1 MTDEE
6 FDQIYSGRGDANLPT
21 LDSVFEDIDEANL
34 DNLDG
39 DDEPTPQSNDVDVE
53 AGEPAT
59 SRGPDKGIICD
70 PRFKIENYKILIDYY
85 YKCFLDENS
94 YYYSYLVEWKKERD
108 NAVTFFEN
116 LFEEYQGLYGTV
128 QEETAPPPPPKSKK
142 GFAGIVGGL
151 LAKKGKRAHSSTSS
165 SGTTVSS
172 HNELAM
178 YQGVPCDYDEDEVD
192 FDVLG
197 WWKRNEH
204 MFPCLGMLARQVL
217 SVPVSTVAVER
228 EFSAGGNILT
238 DFRSCL
244 SAESLETLVC
254 NQDWLLARR
263 RAQESMYQ
271 LESEHYMNATTDG
284 SLSSEE

>member
-6 FDQIYSGRGDANLPT
+6 FNQIYSGRGDVNLPT
-21 LDSVFEDIDEANL
+21 LDSLFEDVDEAGL

-53 AGEPAT
+53 AGEPET
-59 SRGPDKGIICD
+59 SRGPDKGISRVIQYCTRRNSTTSA
-70 PRFKIENYKILIDYY
+70 PEIKKRF
-85 YKCFLDENS
+85 CRHS
-94 YYYSYLVEWKKERD
+94 RWPSCKE
-108 NAVTFFEN
+108 
-116 LFEEYQGLYGTV
+116 
-128 QEETAPPPPPKSKK
+128 
-142 GFAGIVGGL
+142 
-151 LAKKGKRAHSSTSS
+151 GKRAQSSTSS

-178 YQGVPCDYDEDEVD
+178 YQGVPCDYDDDDVD

-238 DFRSCL
+238 DYRSCL
-244 SAESLETLVC
+244 NAESLETLVC

-263 RAQESMYQ
+263 RA
-271 LESEHYMNATTDG
+271 
-284 SLSSEE
+284 

>member
-21 LDSVFEDIDEANL
+21 LDSVFEDLDEANL

-39 DDEPTPQSNDVDVE
+39 DEEPTPQSNDVDVE
-53 AGEPAT
+53 AG
-59 SRGPDKGIICD
+59 
-70 PRFKIENYKILIDYY
+70 
-85 YKCFLDENS
+85 
-94 YYYSYLVEWKKERD
+94 
-108 NAVTFFEN
+108 
-116 LFEEYQGLYGTV
+116 LYGTL
-128 QEETAPPPPPKSKK
+128 QEETAPPLPPKSKK

-151 LAKKGKRAHSSTSS
+151 LAKKGKRVHSSTSS

-178 YQGVPCDYDEDEVD
+178 YQGVPCDYDDDDVD

-217 SVPVSTVAVER
+217 SVSVSTVAVER

-238 DFRSCL
+238 DYRSCL

-263 RAQESMYQ
+263 RAQEASYQ

-284 SLSSEE
+284 SLSFEE

>member
-1 MTDEE
+1 MGDVNRRLSKGKAKATSDDHLIGDAMTDEE
-6 FDQIYSGRGDANLPT
+6 FNQIYSGRGDANLPT
-21 LDSVFEDIDEANL
+21 LDSLFEDVDEAGL
-34 DNLDG
+34 DNLYQ
-39 DDEPTPQSNDVDVE
+39 PTTN
-53 AGEPAT
+53 
-59 SRGPDKGIICD
+59 
-70 PRFKIENYKILIDYY
+70 
-85 YKCFLDENS
+85 
-94 YYYSYLVEWKKERD
+94 
-108 NAVTFFEN
+108 TFFKECITIATCFRESMADPD
-116 LFEEYQGLYGTV
+116 LYPYEYQGLYGTV

-151 LAKKGKRAHSSTSS
+151 LAKKGKRAQSSTSS

-178 YQGVPCDYDEDEVD
+178 YQGVPCDYDDDDVD

-204 MFPCLGMLARQVL
+204 LFPCLGMLARQVL
-217 SVPVSTVAVER
+217 SVPVSTVAVEQ

-238 DFRSCL
+238 DYRSCFN
-244 SAESLETLVC
+244 AESLETLVC

-263 RAQESMYQ
+263 RAQESSYQ

-284 SLSSEE
+284 SPSSEE